1 MAFVFGTNTRVWMDG
16 RQAACVIN
24 EISQEA
30 ELDEAEVTTLCSTL
44 KDYIP
49 GLAEVTIELEG
60 YFDTDTVSP
69 ANTMEALFHNKI
81 SSGEVFPVTFAPD
94 GGGTTGDGVYVMNGF
109 VQEYTIENTVD
120 EAAAVEATM
129 RCSSALARGLIVERG
144 TIARTAT
151 GNAGTTVG
159 TDVLDNTSA
168 TTNGGIAVLQVFTVT
183 GTTPSATI
191 VLQHSADNV
200 TYATLGTFSAKTAV
214 DGEYLTIAEGTTV
227 NRYLRASWTISGT
240 TPSFN
245 FNLAFK
251 RN

>member
-1 MAFVFGTNTRVWMDG
+1 MGFVFGTGTRAWMDG
-16 RQAACVIN
+16 KQAACVVN
-24 EISQEA
+24 ELTMEA

-69 ANTMEALFHNKI
+69 ATTMEALFHSKI
-81 SSGEVFPVTFAPD
+81 ASGEVFPITFAPE
-94 GGGTTGDGVYVMNGF
+94 GGAQTGDPVYMMNGF
-109 VQEYTIENTVD
+109 LQEYTIENTVD
-120 EAAAVEATM
+120 EAAAVEATF
-129 RCSSALARGLIVERG
+129 RCSSALARGYIVENGG
-144 TIARTAT
+144 TARTAT
-151 GNAGTTVG
+151 GNAGTVVG
-159 TDVLDNTSA
+159 TNVLDNTTSS
-168 TTNGGIAVLQVFTVT
+168 TDGGIAVLQVFTVT

-200 TYATLGTFSAKTAV
+200 TYADLATFTAKTAV
-214 DGEYLTIAEGTTV
+214 DGEYVAVASGTTV
-227 NRYLRASWTISGT
+227 NRYLRARWTISGT

>member
-1 MAFVFGTNTRVWMDG
+1 MAFIFGTGTRVWMDG
-16 RQAACVIN
+16 RQAACIIN
-24 EISQEA
+24 EITQEA
-30 ELDEAEVTTLCSTL
+30 EIEEAEVTTLCSTL

-69 ANTMEALFHNKI
+69 ANTMEALFHSKI
-81 SSGEVFPVTFAPD
+81 SNQDVFPVTFAPD
-94 GGGTTGDGVYVMNGF
+94 GGSDTGDGVYLMNGF
-109 VQEYTIENTVD
+109 LQEYSIENTVD

-129 RCSSALARGLIVERG
+129 RCSSSLARGLVVERG
-144 TIARTAT
+144 TLARTST
-151 GNAGTTVG
+151 GNAGTTLG
-159 TDVLDNTSA
+159 TDVLDGGASSA
-168 TTNGGIAVLQVFTVT
+168 NGGIAVLQVFAVS

-191 VLQHSADNV
+191 VLQHSADNI
-200 TYATLGTFSAKTAV
+200 TYADLVTFTAETAV
-214 DGEYLTIAEGTTV
+214 NGQYVVVAPATTV
-227 NRYLRASWTISGT
+227 NRYLRARWTISGT

>member
-16 RQAACVIN
+16 RQAACIIN

-60 YFDTDTVSP
+60 YFDTNTADP
-69 ANTMEALFHNKI
+69 AATMEALFHSKI
-81 SSGEVFPVTFAPD
+81 SSSEVFPVTFAPD
-94 GGGTTGDGVYVMNGF
+94 GGGDTGDGVYMMNGF
-109 VQEYTIENTVD
+109 IQEYTIENTVD

-129 RCSSALARGLIVERG
+129 RCSSSLARGLIVERG
-144 TIARTAT
+144 TLARTST

-159 TDVLDNTSA
+159 TDVLDNGASTA
-168 TTNGGIAVLQVFTVT
+168 NGGIAVLQVFAVS

-200 TYATLGTFSAKTAV
+200 SYATLGTFSAKTAV
-214 DGEYLTIAEGTTV
+214 DGEYLTIPAGTTV